1 MMTTPRAILFDLD
14 GTLVDTIELL
24 LSSMR
29 HAFRYRPDRAPTTE
43 EWIAG
48 IGTPLANQLSVY
60 AADDAELTELTDGYR
75 SYQILHHDRLT
86 RPYDDA
92 VRVVQDLHRRGH
104 PMAVV
109 TSKANAIARRTIEY
123 VGLDR
128 YLPVIVGVDS
138 TKKHKPDPEPVLFAL
153 EQLDAPRETGVFVGD
168 SPHDVA
174 AGNAAGVTTVGA
186 LWGPFPREALVAAS
200 PTYLLDGIQGLPGLL
215 DSLSVP
221 KRQ

>member
-1 MMTTPRAILFDLD
+1 MMASPGAVLFDLD

-29 HAFRYRPDRAPTTE
+29 HAFRNRADRAPTIE
-43 EWIAG
+43 QWIAG
-48 IGTPLANQLSVY
+48 IGTPLATQLRVY
-60 AADDAELTELTDGYR
+60 AADDAELSELTEGYR
-75 SYQILHHDRLT
+75 SYQILNHDRLT
-86 RPYDDA
+86 RCYDDA

-109 TSKANAIARRTIEY
+109 TSKANGIARRTIEY

-138 TKKHKPDPEPVLFAL
+138 TEKHKPDPEPVYFAL
-153 EQLDAPRETGVFVGD
+153 EQLGAPRETAVFVGD

-174 AGNAAGVTTVGA
+174 AGNAAGVTTIGA
-186 LWGPFPREALVAAS
+186 LWGPFSREALVAAS

-215 DSLSVP
+215 DSLSATRKP
-221 KRQ
+221 

>member
-1 MMTTPRAILFDLD
+1 MMARPGAVLFDLD

-29 HAFRYRPDRAPTTE
+29 HAFRSRPERAPTFE
-43 EWIAG
+43 QWIAG
-48 IGTPLANQLSVY
+48 IGTPLATQLRVY
-60 AADDAELTELTDGYR
+60 AANETELEELTEGYR

-86 RPYDDA
+86 RCYEGA
-92 VRVVQDLHRRGH
+92 VSVVEDLHRRGH

-109 TSKANAIARRTIEY
+109 TSKGNGIARRTIEY

-138 TKKHKPDPEPVLFAL
+138 TRKHKPDPEPVYFAL
-153 EQLDAPRETGVFVGD
+153 EQLGAPRETAAFVGD

-174 AGNAAGVTTVGA
+174 AGNAAGVTTIGA
-186 LWGPFPREALVAAS
+186 LWGPFSREALVIAS
-200 PTYLLDGIQGLPGLL
+200 PTYLLEGIRELPGLL
-215 DSLSVP
+215 DSLSATKKP
-221 KRQ
+221 